1 MLKLGMLFFI
11 ITGEQ
16 LVISEHF
23 ALPSALHAAASEKQA
38 GGAVLSMATRRQ
50 WRVSSVGSEEYERRS
65 GPLMR
70 GLWPLFAKHCGE
82 DLMNVS
88 VS

>member
-38 GGAVLSMATRRQ
+38 GGAVLFMATRRK
-50 WRVSSVGSEEYERRS
+50 W
-65 GPLMR
+65 
-70 GLWPLFAKHCGE
+70 
-82 DLMNVS
+82 
-88 VS
+88 

>member
-1 MLKLGMLFFI
+1 MCFLHNYKFMLKLGMLFFFI

-38 GGAVLSMATRRQ
+38 AGAVLFTATRRK
-50 WRVSSVGSEEYERRS
+50 W
-65 GPLMR
+65 
-70 GLWPLFAKHCGE
+70 
-82 DLMNVS
+82 
-88 VS
+88 